1 MSASLKPCPFCGGDA
16 RVAAMSFD
24 EYSAEV
30 GCGQPDCHAVAFV
43 ACDTEAEGIAAWNRR
58 SDPSREAMRE
68 ALEAFARIPVER
80 FKGGNGPG
88 GEPEDVFH
96 AWNLGETE
104 VELKVKHVLAARAAL
119 ALDGDAK

>member
-24 EYSAEV
+24 EDSAEV

-68 ALEAFARIPVER
+68 ALERAILGIQAGLDLAVATRRADHESFFRNRI
-80 FKGGNGPG
+80 K
-88 GEPEDVFH
+88 D
-96 AWNLGETE
+96 
-104 VELKVKHVLAARAAL
+104 ARAAL

>member
-24 EYSAEV
+24 EDSAEV

-68 ALEAFARIPVER
+68 ALREVMEWINYWAPSFADD
-80 FKGGNGPG
+80 
-88 GEPEDVFH
+88 PE
-96 AWNLGETE
+96 WQETE
-104 VELKVKHVLAARAAL
+104 YRVRAAL
-119 ALDGDAK
+119 ALDGGKG

>member
-24 EYSAEV
+24 EDSAEV

-68 ALEAFARIPVER
+68 ALETAAQEMDLLAEI
-80 FKGGNGPG
+80 GPG
-88 GEPEDVFH
+88 DPEMARVR
-96 AWNLGETE
+96 WEVLG
-104 VELKVKHVLAARAAL
+104 KRFRAAL
-119 ALDGDAK
+119 ALDGGKDK